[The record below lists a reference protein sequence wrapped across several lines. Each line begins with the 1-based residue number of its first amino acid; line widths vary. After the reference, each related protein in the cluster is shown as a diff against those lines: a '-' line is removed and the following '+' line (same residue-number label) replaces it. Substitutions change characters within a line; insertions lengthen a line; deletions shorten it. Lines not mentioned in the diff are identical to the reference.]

1 MTVRVLDANDNLVTT
16 DSTTKVTLAI
26 GSEPGWRHA
35 DRRRSVTVSGGVA
48 TFSGLSINK
57 TGTGYTLA
65 ASDTTGGGGGHPYT
79 AATSSAFNITPGAA
93 TKLAFGVQPSNTAAG
108 SSISRR

>member
-1 MTVRVLDANDNLVTT
+1 MTVRVLDANDNMVTT

-26 GSEPGWRHA
+26 GTNPGGGTLTG
-35 DRRRSVTVSGGVA
+35 DGQVTVSGGIA

-79 AATSSAFNITPGAA
+79 VATS
-93 TKLAFGVQPSNTAAG
+93 
-108 SSISRR
+108 